1 MASTVVV
8 PLLLLLL
15 LFSSCATLIA
25 DAAGADELN
34 YIVVATSSL
43 KAKAVCEGPR
53 VNSTSAGFTNGVPVT
68 RPHGPCSAAAAGNS
82 EPSLVDTLRWDQQ
95 RASYIQ
101 RMLSV
106 SVNAS
111 MPPKVPAK
119 SPTDKSTL
127 KVASTD
133 PAAEFLPGTAK
144 KKASQLSIDPA
155 ATADG
160 GSAGEQTM
168 VLDTASVF
176 PWLQCAPC
184 PVPPCHPQADT
195 LYDPALSSTS
205 GTFSCNSSACRQLGP
220 FANGC
225 ANNQCQYRVRY
236 VVTPMVK
243 GKLNPALYVVRLQAI
258 TVAGQQLSV
267 PPTIFAAGSVM
278 DSRAPITRLPP
289 TAYQALRSAFRSR
302 MTMYRA
308 APPKEHLDTCYD
320 FTGVSSIRLP
330 KIALVFDRNA
340 AVELDPSGVLFDG
353 CLAFTSTIDDHATG
367 IIGNVQ
373 QRTIELRS
381 DSGLQPHLAAA
392 VPPPWPVLAAPL
404 RPEDTLFHGFHSP
417 PGPSP
422 CRRHP
427 TRLSRTGP
435 SAVSTALGTAL
446 GLGTLEYVIAVGLG
460 TPSVRHTV
468 LIDTGSDLSWVQCRR
483 PCSRPPCHRQRDA
496 VFDPS
501 KSSTYSPFRCGS
513 PACARLA
520 ADNTTNGCSG
530 SNRCGYVVK
539 YGDGSNTTGTYS
551 SDTLTL
557 NPSDVIVNFRF
568 GCSHD
573 ITGFADTDRTDGLLR
588 LGGDVQSLVSQAGKR
603 AFSYC
608 LPPTASHTGF
618 FTLGV
623 PRVSAS
629 RFAVTPLYRSAQS
642 ATFYFVM
649 LQAITVAG
657 RRLDVPPSVFS
668 ARDDGYRQRPTAI

>member
-1 MASTVVV
+1 MATAVLV

-15 LFSSCATLIA
+15 LFSSCATLTV

-34 YIVVATSSL
+34 YNVVATSSF

-68 RPHGPCSAAAAGNS
+68 RPHGPCSAAAAAAGAGSS
-82 EPSLVDTLRWDQQ
+82 EPSLVDALRWDQQ

-111 MPPKVPAK
+111 MPPKLPPK
-119 SPTDKSTL
+119 SPTEKSKL

-133 PAAEFLPGTAK
+133 PVSEFHPGTPK
-144 KKASQLSIDPA
+144 KKKNKSSQLSIDPA
-155 ATADG
+155 ATDDG

-225 ANNQCQYRVRY
+225 ANNQCQYRVRYPDGSTTMGTYVSDVMTLTPTRMISKFQFGCSHFAQGRSINTLTVGTMGLGSGSESLVSQGKGSYGNAFSYCIPPTASTTGFFLLGVPPASSSRY

-340 AVELDPSGVLFDG
+340 AVELDPSGILFDG
-353 CLAFTSTIDDHATG
+353 CLAFTSTSDDRDTG

-373 QRTIELRS
+373 QRTIEVVYDVGGGAMAFRR
-381 DSGLQPHLAAA
+381 AA
-392 VPPPWPVLAAPL
+392 
-404 RPEDTLFHGFHSP
+404 
-417 PGPSP
+417 
-422 CRRHP
+422 C
-427 TRLSRTGP
+427 
-435 SAVSTALGTAL
+435 
-446 GLGTLEYVIAVGLG
+446 
-460 TPSVRHTV
+460 
-468 LIDTGSDLSWVQCRR
+468 
-483 PCSRPPCHRQRDA
+483 
-496 VFDPS
+496 
-501 KSSTYSPFRCGS
+501 
-513 PACARLA
+513 
-520 ADNTTNGCSG
+520 
-530 SNRCGYVVK
+530 
-539 YGDGSNTTGTYS
+539 
-551 SDTLTL
+551 
-557 NPSDVIVNFRF
+557 
-568 GCSHD
+568 
-573 ITGFADTDRTDGLLR
+573 
-588 LGGDVQSLVSQAGKR
+588 
-603 AFSYC
+603 
-608 LPPTASHTGF
+608 
-618 FTLGV
+618 
-623 PRVSAS
+623 
-629 RFAVTPLYRSAQS
+629 
-642 ATFYFVM
+642 
-649 LQAITVAG
+649 
-657 RRLDVPPSVFS
+657 
-668 ARDDGYRQRPTAI
+668 